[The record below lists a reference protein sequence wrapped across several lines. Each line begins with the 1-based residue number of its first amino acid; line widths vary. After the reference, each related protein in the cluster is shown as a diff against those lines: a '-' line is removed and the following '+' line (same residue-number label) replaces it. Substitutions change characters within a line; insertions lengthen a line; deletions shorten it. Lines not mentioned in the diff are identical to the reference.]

1 MARFS
6 YVDIIS
12 AVEDE
17 ETINLIGKID
27 LDILNSQIVESLYYM
42 FPLIERLVLEIYKL
56 IPDADVEHYE
66 QGIMKTLLSI
76 IKNNKMNV
84 IPDKTIDIL
93 VKYYDDDCLRNELF
107 HIQKD
112 VINITVSFDELNFV
126 IMQLISILKRLLK
139 ENDCNNFEDI
149 QYL

>member
-6 YVDIIS
+6 YVDLIS

-17 ETINLIGKID
+17 ETINVIGKID
-27 LDILNSQIVESLYYM
+27 LDILSSQIVESLYYM

-56 IPDADVEHYE
+56 IPGADVEQYE
-66 QGIMKTLLSI
+66 QGTMKTLLSI
-76 IKNNKMNV
+76 IKNNKMHV

-112 VINITVSFDELNFV
+112 VINISVSFDELNFV
-126 IMQLISILKRLLK
+126 IMQLLSILKRLLK
-139 ENDCNNFEDI
+139 ENDCNDFEDI
-149 QYL
+149 EYL

>member
-6 YVDIIS
+6 YVDLIS
-12 AVEDE
+12 VVEDE
-17 ETINLIGKID
+17 ETINVIGKID
-27 LDILNSQIVESLYYM
+27 LDILNTQIVESLYYM

-76 IKNNKMNV
+76 IKNNKMYV
-84 IPDKTIDIL
+84 IPDKTIEIL

-112 VINITVSFDELNFV
+112 VINISVSFDELNFV
-126 IMQLISILKRLLK
+126 IMQLLSILKRLLK
-139 ENDCNNFEDI
+139 ENDCNDFEDI
-149 QYL
+149 VCL

>member
-6 YVDIIS
+6 YVDLIS

-17 ETINLIGKID
+17 ETINVIGKID

-76 IKNNKMNV
+76 IKNNEMYV
-84 IPDKTIDIL
+84 IPSQESNSSHT
-93 VKYYDDDCLRNELF
+93 
-107 HIQKD
+107 
-112 VINITVSFDELNFV
+112 
-126 IMQLISILKRLLK
+126 
-139 ENDCNNFEDI
+139 
-149 QYL
+149 